1 MLRLSPALLARLMVP
16 VAISVVLFAAACG
29 GDDDNGSASGN
40 GTATVAPADAG
51 DDLAPQPEPPQQINA
66 EVTEA
71 VGGVVDT
78 EARDNFYAPNNLKV
92 SLDET
97 TTIQITNN
105 GSATHNFRIAGVDGA
120 WDTDDDVVSDPEAIS
135 SGGAAT
141 VEFTPTVAGVYTFRC
156 EFHPTEQGGVIVVE

>member
-1 MLRLSPALLARLMVP
+1 MLRLNPALLARLMVP
-16 VAISVVLFAAACG
+16 LAISVVLFAAACG

-40 GTATVAPADAG
+40 GTATATPVDTG
-51 DDLAPQPEPPQQINA
+51 DDLGSQPDSPQQVNA

-71 VGGVVDT
+71 VSGVVDT
-78 EARDNFYAPNNLKV
+78 EVRDNFYAPNNLKV
-92 SLDET
+92 SLGET
-97 TTIQITNN
+97 TTIKITNN